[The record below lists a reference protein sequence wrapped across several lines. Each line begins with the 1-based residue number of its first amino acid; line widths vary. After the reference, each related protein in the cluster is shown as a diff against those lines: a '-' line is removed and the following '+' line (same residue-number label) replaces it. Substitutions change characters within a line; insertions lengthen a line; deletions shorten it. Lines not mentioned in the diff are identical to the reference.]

1 MLLDLADDAFRTQV
15 EAWLRSLDD
24 DSIADT
30 TMLFSLSPGYY
41 PTTLLVLR
49 EAELK
54 RRHICDR
61 SSSVLAG
68 PRPDSRLLVS
78 HPSDYEWRFTSMT
91 VELLIERAVAGLP
104 DGSCVLHLGS
114 PSTFLAGAR
123 RGPATEHVLIDRSE
137 AVGQLIDGGSS
148 SASRTVIRMD
158 LADGGWPRLGAS
170 SVILDPPWYPDY
182 TLLFLMAASHASAG
196 GATLLLCQPTEASRP
211 GVARERQAL
220 LAELPALGVELVD
233 HAREALR
240 YEMPHFEWMSLRKL
254 LPEVAVPYDWRVGD
268 LLVLRKTSERRGGRQ
283 PQVHRERWSEVRV
296 GPVRIKLRA
305 SGASVD
311 MEPLVPGDVLD
322 TVSRRDRVRSR
333 IGMWT
338 SGNRVYGIANSTPIQ
353 RLLEACHADWT
364 RGWLDAGRTALQG
377 RVVGVEES
385 TARRLH
391 SVLEIELAEHG

>member
-1 MLLDLADDAFRTQV
+1 MLLDLADDPFRTQV
-15 EAWLRSLDD
+15 QAWLRSLDD

-30 TMLFSLSPGYY
+30 RSLFSLSPGYY

-49 EAELK
+49 EDELK
-54 RRHICDR
+54 RRQICDR
-61 SSSVLAG
+61 SSHGLAG
-68 PRPDSRLLVS
+68 SVPDSQLLVG

-91 VELLIERAVAGLP
+91 AELLIEWAVAGLP
-104 DGSCVLHLGS
+104 DGSRVLHLGS

-123 RGPATEHVLIDRSE
+123 LGLAHEHVLIDRSE
-137 AVGQLIDGGSS
+137 AAGQLIDGGSS
-148 SASRTVIRMD
+148 SVSRTVIRMD

-182 TLLFLMAASHASAG
+182 TSLFLMAASDASAR

-220 LAELPALGVELVD
+220 LAELPALGVELVE

-240 YEMPHFEWMSLRKL
+240 YEMPHFERMSLRKL
-254 LPEVAVPYDWRVGD
+254 LPEVAVPTDWRVGD
-268 LLVLRKTSERRGGRQ
+268 LLVLRKASERRGGRQ
-283 PQVHRERWSEVRV
+283 PRVPGERWSEVRV
-296 GPVRIKLRA
+296 GPVRIKLRD
-305 SGASVD
+305 SGSSVD

-338 SGNRVYGIANSTPIQ
+338 SGNRVYGIANPARIQ
-353 RLLEACHADWT
+353 RLLDVCHRDWT
-364 RGWLDAGRTALQG
+364 LGCLDAGRTALQG
-377 RVVGVEES
+377 RLVGVEES

-391 SVLEIELAEHG
+391 AVLEIELAEHG